1 MNSNHTIWK
10 VEPLMERLSC
20 PVCGK
25 RAADVSSKGDVE
37 LELKCPH
44 CHKLVKLSFRG
55 CPKPFRRVG

>member
-1 MNSNHTIWK
+1 
-10 VEPLMERLSC
+10 MERLLC